1 MILQP
6 GPFDTNKLD
15 FLGISRVFLALFQG
29 WTQHYPIRQSSHPVL
44 AACYEYLR
52 SLSSAKEAS
61 TLPVSK
67 QFWSEYGFPLKYAS
81 QVQTGNPLLSSWFA
95 RARTS
100 NHSWISGFLIFPR
113 QCHSQRQYLGGQSIG
128 FLDGIS
134 DRISDGKMGALLEK
148 SQGWSRGETNHI
160 FNGRSLRRFP
170 MTKMMQKTRE
180 ILFSFKLP
188 IFSDII
194 EV

>member
-6 GPFDTNKLD
+6 GPFDTNKLV

-29 WTQHYPIRQSSHPVL
+29 WTQHYPIRKSSRPVL
-44 AACYEYLR
+44 AASYEYLC
-52 SLSSAKEAS
+52 SLSSAKEVS
-61 TLPVSK
+61 SLPISK
-67 QFWSEYGFPLKYAS
+67 QSWNEYEFPLKYAS
-81 QVQTGNPLLSSWFA
+81 QVQTGNPLPSSWLA
-95 RARTS
+95 RSRTS
-100 NHSWISGFLIFPR
+100 YHSRISGFLIFPR
-113 QCHSQRQYLGGQSIG
+113 QCHSQRQYLRGQSIG
-128 FLDGIS
+128 FRDGIS
-134 DRISDGKMGALLEK
+134 DRISDGKKGALLEK
-148 SQGWSRGETNHI
+148 SQGWSRGETIHI

-170 MTKMMQKTRE
+170 MTKMMQKSRE